1 MNTYMNICIYLAR
14 GICVPVFP
22 SCLIKWNGKLPAVC
36 SGRKVAISAIDLYKC
51 LMIGPRVKCIDWDKF
66 MLSPGL
72 WGEKGMSGSLGWGS
86 LYRQSIDLSLI
97 SGHECGKHLCL
108 SETFQLRVNFYGCR
122 EAEHDRCRSSNG
134 SDIDRRLSR
143 LFCQSDRIVDLD
155 RIAMPRSEAVCAYKE
170 WNENGIKGLFLV
182 FFS

>member
-1 MNTYMNICIYLAR
+1 
-14 GICVPVFP
+14 
-22 SCLIKWNGKLPAVC
+22 
-36 SGRKVAISAIDLYKC
+36 
-51 LMIGPRVKCIDWDKF
+51 
-66 MLSPGL
+66 
-72 WGEKGMSGSLGWGS
+72 MSGSLGWGS

-108 SETFQLRVNFYGCR
+108 SETFQPRVNFYGCR

-182 FFS
+182 FFFLIVSEVGNTCVACCHSKKGVLYLFGPAG